1 MEKTANNI
9 FQTSDLQVVVVE
21 SRFSAQG
28 SGQSLPLSSSR
39 LRTGR
44 VSVGLKSL
52 AAALSMRREVSF
64 SCLFTQRTNSMRS
77 GGCSSLLMPLEPL
90 AEVAG
95 RSRGQCM
102 WGSSHPR
109 VATAVR
115 GARSG
120 WRRRVLVARLVLLLF
135 VEAEADVAL
144 QGRRG

>member
-1 MEKTANNI
+1 
-9 FQTSDLQVVVVE
+9 
-21 SRFSAQG
+21 
-28 SGQSLPLSSSR
+28 
-39 LRTGR
+39 
-44 VSVGLKSL
+44 
-52 AAALSMRREVSF
+52 
-64 SCLFTQRTNSMRS
+64 MRS

-115 GARSG
+115 GARG
-120 WRRRVLVARLVLLLF
+120 GRPGQRRGVLVARLVLLLF